1 MFDRLFSVLRT
12 SPSRIYLLYGDV
24 PITGERLQNLDI
36 DIKEY
41 VGNGYGVLIWYWISR
56 IIEIKQY

>member
-1 MFDRLFSVLRT
+1 
-12 SPSRIYLLYGDV
+12 V